1 MTPSSANSV
10 ARQRRDPKLLV
21 LIGLV
26 VLAFNL
32 RPAAVSVGTVL
43 SDITAD
49 LSMSGTQA
57 GLLTSLPV
65 LAFALFGA
73 TAPRVAVAIGI
84 HKTTLAALVCVV
96 TGLVVRSRVESVVP
110 FLAFSLVALAGMATA
125 NVLLPSLV
133 KWHFPHRVGF
143 ITAIYSTSLAIGL
156 TSASILTVPISQSFG
171 GWRIGL
177 VAWAIFAAIAI
188 LPWIALLR
196 EDRPVRGSTAR
207 HIGLGQIARTRL
219 GWLMAGFFGLQA
231 LQAYSIFG
239 WFAEVYRSAGFSAQT
254 AGLLLGIITGVS
266 IPMSFLIPSLAARLT
281 NQMPIVVAL
290 VACYPLGYLGLILAP
305 AAAAVLW
312 AILVGV
318 AASTFPLVL
327 TLIGLR
333 ARTAE
338 GTAGLSGFTQSVG
351 YVIASIGPFGVGLLY
366 ELTGGWTVPLS
377 VLLALAVP
385 LLLCGLAVSKPS
397 YIEDQLPA

>member
-1 MTPSSANSV
+1 M
-10 ARQRRDPKLLV
+10 LV
-21 LIGLV
+21 LVGIV
-26 VLAFNL
+26 ALAFNL
-32 RPAAVSVGTVL
+32 RPAAVSVGAVL
-43 SDITAD
+43 SDITGD
-49 LSMSGTQA
+49 LSMSGAQA

-73 TAPRVAVAIGI
+73 AAPRVAVAIGI
-84 HKTTLAALVCVV
+84 HKTTLAALACVV
-96 TGLVVRSRVESVVP
+96 AGLVVRSRVESVVP
-110 FLAFSLVALAGMATA
+110 FLVFSLLALAGMATA

-156 TSASILTVPISQSFG
+156 TSASILTVPIAQSFG
-171 GWRIGL
+171 GWRMGL
-177 VAWAIFAAIAI
+177 LAWAFFAAVAI
-188 LPWIALLR
+188 FPWVALIR
-196 EDRPVRGSTAR
+196 EDLPVRGSTAR
-207 HIGLGQIARTRL
+207 HVGLAQIARTRL
-219 GWLMAGFFGLQA
+219 GWLMACFFGLQA

-266 IPMSFLIPSLAARLT
+266 IPMSFLVPSLAARLT

-290 VACYPLGYLGLILAP
+290 VACYPVGYLGLIFAP
-305 AAAAVLW
+305 AAAAVVW

-318 AASTFPLVL
+318 AASTFPLIL

-351 YVIASIGPFGVGLLY
+351 YIIASIGPFGVGFLY
-366 ELTGGWTVPLS
+366 EVTNGWTVPLV
-377 VLLALAVP
+377 VLLALAIP
-385 LLLCGLAVSKPS
+385 LLLCGLAVSKPA
-397 YIEDQLPA
+397 YIEDQLTSRPI